1 LNGRSRATG
10 FANGP
15 LIFNLCSLPVGTAEH
30 GLSAVDESAKLPGLW
45 QRVLVCTPTTLEPEV
60 GGAPSNRMSRIGLM
74 IASLWLLFGPLNLA
88 VQAAVEV
95 GPDFSSSDLIGQISY
110 FLDDDGKLPVADVL
124 ESQIDFRLVEDP
136 FPRFGYTRARIWLR
150 FDVRNIEERERE
162 LRLWVREN
170 FFQYFA
176 VYVVHQDGRIDTVEE
191 LTPDSPFS
199 QRPISFAQLVAPLDI
214 QPNET
219 ATVLIRYGSGGSSE
233 AKMTLESRASFD
245 AQATTITAKK
255 FVFYGMMTIMV
266 VAALIA
272 FVILRRSVF
281 PAYAAYAG
289 SILMYIVH
297 SDGTGFQYLWPNA
310 PWFNTNASLVWGS
323 SFIIFGAVYT
333 RLFLETAK
341 YHPIMNKVLFAVIIA
356 TIGLDLYALIDTQM
370 VKKLMVLFALI
381 SIIACIAAGVVAAFQ
396 RFKMVRFFLFA
407 WIGGAGASLI
417 MTMQHWVGLD
427 ISQEQQLDFM
437 RLVMVLDAGLLGLAI
452 ADRYLQER
460 TMRQEVL
467 QENLAQARENLDL
480 SRRLQALENQYAE
493 AEEAARDRDISSQNA
508 LHDLRQ
514 PLNALR
520 LTVNSITS
528 GDKHSEGWATA
539 EASLDYLENLL
550 AEQVSANRNVP
561 ASSEMT
567 GLPELLDTIHAM
579 FAEDAQQKGMTLLLD
594 PGAPDVEV
602 PALQVMRILS
612 NLVANAIK
620 YSADGNI
627 RLLARRCGNA
637 VHVEVR
643 DDGPGLTQREF
654 QLAIGREVRLE
665 RHSEGVEG
673 QGFGLAIAHDLA
685 KSLKYDLELAKPNGK
700 GAAFSLSIPV
710 PARQSNGSVDS
721 TIPSSLAR

>member
-1 LNGRSRATG
+1 
-10 FANGP
+10 
-15 LIFNLCSLPVGTAEH
+15 
-30 GLSAVDESAKLPGLW
+30 
-45 QRVLVCTPTTLEPEV
+45 
-60 GGAPSNRMSRIGLM
+60 MSRFGLM
-74 IASLWLLFGPLNLA
+74 VASLWLIFCSLNTA
-88 VQAAVEV
+88 AQAAVDV
-95 GPDFSSSDLIGQISY
+95 GPDYTSSDLVGQISY
-110 FLDDDGKLPVADVL
+110 YLDDDAELSVEDILDSP
-124 ESQIDFRLVEDP
+124 IDFRLVEDP

-150 FDVRNIEERERE
+150 FDVHNRENGLRE

-176 VYVVHQDGRIDTVEE
+176 VYVVHQDGRVDTVEE

-341 YHPIMNKVLFAVIIA
+341 YHPVMNKVLFAVIAA

-452 ADRYLQER
+452 ADRYIQER

-467 QENLAQARENLDL
+467 QENLAQTRENLDL

-520 LTVNSITS
+520 LTVNSITG
-528 GDKHSEGWATA
+528 GDKQNGGWATA

-550 AEQVSANRNVP
+550 AEQVSTNSKVP
-561 ASSEMT
+561 ASSELI
-567 GLPELLDTIHAM
+567 GLPELLDTIHTM
-579 FAEDAQQKGMTLLLD
+579 FAEDAQQKGMKLRLD
-594 PGAPDVEV
+594 AGTPTVEV

-620 YSADGNI
+620 YSTEGDI
-627 RLLARRCGNA
+627 RMLARRNGNT
-637 VHVEVR
+637 VLVEVR
-643 DDGPGLTQREF
+643 DDGPGLTKKEF
-654 QLAIGREVRLE
+654 QLAIQREVRLE
-665 RHSEGVEG
+665 RHADGIEG

-685 KSLKYDLELAKPNGK
+685 ESLKFELELAKPNGK
-700 GAAFSLSIPV
+700 GATFLLKIPV
-710 PARQSNGSVDS
+710 CASQPDRSVDS

>member
-1 LNGRSRATG
+1 
-10 FANGP
+10 
-15 LIFNLCSLPVGTAEH
+15 
-30 GLSAVDESAKLPGLW
+30 
-45 QRVLVCTPTTLEPEV
+45 
-60 GGAPSNRMSRIGLM
+60 MSKFGLM
-74 IASLWLLFGPLNLA
+74 LASLWLMACLQGSA
-88 VQAAVEV
+88 AYAAVEI
-95 GPDFSSSDLIGQISY
+95 GTDFSSSDLVGEISY
-110 FLDDDGKLPVADVL
+110 YLDDDGDLTVDEVL
-124 ESQIDFRLVEDP
+124 ASPPEFQVVEDP
-136 FPRFGYTRARIWLR
+136 FPRFGYTRAHIWLR
-150 FDVRNIEERERE
+150 FDVHNLQDSTRD

-176 VYVVHQDGRIDTVEE
+176 VYIVHQDGRVETVEE

-199 QRPISFAQLVAPLDI
+199 QRPISFAQLVAPIDI
-214 QPNET
+214 QPSET
-219 ATVLIRYGSGGSSE
+219 ATVLIRYRSGGSSE

-341 YHPIMNKVLFAVIIA
+341 YHPIMNKVLFAVIAA

-381 SIIACIAAGVVAAFQ
+381 SIIACIAAGIVAAFQ

-407 WIGGAGASLI
+407 WLGGALASLI
-417 MTMQHWVGLD
+417 MTMQHWIGLD

-437 RLVMVLDAGLLGLAI
+437 RLVMVLDAGLMGLAI

-467 QENLAQARENLDL
+467 QENLAQTRENLDL
-480 SRRLQALENQYAE
+480 SRRLQALESRYAE

-528 GDKHSEGWATA
+528 GDKHSEAWATA
-539 EASLDYLENLL
+539 EASFDYLENLL
-550 AEQVSANRNVP
+550 AEQVSNNTKVP
-561 ASSEMT
+561 ANSDMID
-567 GLPELLDTIHAM
+567 LPELLETVHAM
-579 FAEDAQQKGMTLLLD
+579 FVEDAQQKGMKLQLV
-594 PGAPDVEV
+594 PGAPDVKV

-620 YSADGNI
+620 YSTVGTV
-627 RLLARRCGNA
+627 RLLASRQGSSIR
-637 VHVEVR
+637 VEVR
-643 DDGPGLTQREF
+643 DEGPGLTQKEF
-654 QLAIGREVRLE
+654 DLAIEREVRLA
-665 RHSEGVEG
+665 RNTQGIEG
-673 QGFGLAIAHDLA
+673 QGFGLAIANDLA
-685 KSLKYDLELAKPNGK
+685 ESLNYDLELAHPNGK
-700 GAAFSLSIPV
+700 GAAFALNIPV
-710 PARQSNGSVDS
+710 PERHSSGSVAS
-721 TIPSSLAR
+721 TMPSSLAR